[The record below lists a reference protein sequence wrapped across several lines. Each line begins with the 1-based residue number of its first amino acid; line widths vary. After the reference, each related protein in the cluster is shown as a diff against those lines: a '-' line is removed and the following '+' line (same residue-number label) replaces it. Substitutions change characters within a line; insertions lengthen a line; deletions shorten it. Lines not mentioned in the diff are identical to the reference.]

1 MNGEISNSFKNNYKD
16 LEFTNLLLANLK
28 SWLNYERFSK
38 TNLNDM
44 FNNKKIKLPS
54 KISGGFRGY
63 EVFLVKEEIDSN
75 QYENVKNCVQ
85 ELLNSLDDKKVY
97 RLLCSVVNKANNT
110 TASLQPKS
118 ILVTKTLPVE
128 VLTKILIQHMIVKE
142 SKFNVYYDY
151 LLIVQG
157 LKRVWLSKKDII
169 NNIKSK
175 LYKIKK
181 KNDLEKEILI
191 E

>member
-142 SKFNVYYDY
+142 SKFNVYSDY

-157 LKRVWLSKKDII
+157 LKRVWLSQQDII
-169 NNIKSK
+169 NNIKS
-175 LYKIKK
+175 IK
-181 KNDLEKEILI
+181 
-191 E
+191 